1 LKENEEKKM
10 FLYMKNNEDIK
21 AWDIKSEPRS
31 INTSVEMLKSNDL
44 SEENKI
50 ELKTNN
56 NSNL

>member
-1 LKENEEKKM
+1 MKENEEKKL
-10 FLYMKNNEDIK
+10 FLFIKNNEEIK

-31 INTSVEMLKSNDL
+31 VNSSVEMLKSNEI

-50 ELKTNN
+50 EFKTNN

>member
-1 LKENEEKKM
+1 
-10 FLYMKNNEDIK
+10 MKNNEDIK